1 MSKKVKVGIV
11 LLVVAI
17 LAVAGIIFA
26 KKFMKKTEK
35 DNGKLVYVQSVKDIT
50 GVYVGLHN
58 RYMGIVES
66 QEVKKVN
73 KDSDKKIKE
82 IKVKEGDS
90 VKEGDPLFSYDT
102 DDMEL
107 ELQKKE
113 IEDRKKGVAYSASF
127 AAPAMDIVKLYNLAS
142 QVGGSVQFISA
153 RVDDVIVYGGVIF
166 PVVVTAELSLA
177 NETQSNDGRIGSS
190 AEKEGQC
197 IISDILTDSTGIHI
211 GESIL
216 IHGQEYTVGG
226 ISHSA
231 SRDRIIQIPYKEM
244 HVLYPDYYIQQTIGG
259 EREAIEAFITKANT
273 FFPDLRVIEINNSV
287 ISADET
293 EHFVIDMILTRS
305 MVGIIAVIIGIL
317 NTVIVLISEMHTH
330 ISRYGIRRAY
340 GAQYFDILQIILC
353 DFIPAGV
360 TAVIA
365 LFITFPKIM
374 ATAGLTN
381 EIRFDIGGCVAISVF
396 SIAFVVMLASLIA
409 RRINRTC
416 IADLLEERV

>member
-1 MSKKVKVGIV
+1 MLKSRTKSFLAFLLTTIV
-11 LLVVAI
+11 IYLSLI
-17 LAVAGIIFA
+17 LPAYCFTSAKNFII
-26 KKFMKKTEK
+26 
-35 DNGKLVYVQSVKDIT
+35 
-50 GVYVGLHN
+50 
-58 RYMGIVES
+58 
-66 QEVKKVN
+66 
-73 KDSDKKIKE
+73 
-82 IKVKEGDS
+82 
-90 VKEGDPLFSYDT
+90 
-102 DDMEL
+102 
-107 ELQKKE
+107 QKKE

-244 HVLYPDYYIQQTIGG
+244 HVLYPDYYIQQIIGG
-259 EREAIEAFITKANT
+259 EREHIEAFIAKANT
-273 FFPDLRVIEINNSV
+273 AFPDLRVIEISD
-287 ISADET
+287 SAIRTGET
-293 EHFVIDMILTRS
+293 EIFVIDMILTRS
-305 MVGIIAVIIGIL
+305 IVGIIAVVTGML
-317 NTVIVLISEMHTH
+317 NTIIVMISEMHTH
-330 ISRYGIRRAY
+330 ISRYGIRLAY
-340 GAQYFDILQIILC
+340 GAQYFDILQNILC
-353 DFIPAGV
+353 EFIPAGV

-365 LFITFPKIM
+365 LFITFPRIM
-374 ATAGLTN
+374 AVTNLDN
-381 EIRFDIGGCVAISVF
+381 EIRFDIGGCVTISIF
-396 SIAFVVMLASLIA
+396 SIVFVAMLALLIA
-409 RRINRTC
+409 RRISRTC